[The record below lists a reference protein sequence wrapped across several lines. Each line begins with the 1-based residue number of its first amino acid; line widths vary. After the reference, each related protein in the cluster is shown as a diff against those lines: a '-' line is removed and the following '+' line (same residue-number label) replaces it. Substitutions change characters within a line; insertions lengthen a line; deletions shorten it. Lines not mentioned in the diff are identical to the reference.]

1 MKRSSVS
8 GEGAQVR
15 RTPRRP
21 GAGSTAPASG
31 EPGAGSTPP
40 ADGAGSTAP
49 ASGAPAVA
57 PGPTPPAHRPTRRR
71 NALRVLAG
79 TALVWGALGVLG
91 YQLGWQFHSHRAGS
105 ALLRYEPAPALHG
118 SAAGCTA
125 QPATP
130 ATDGVL
136 AGALS
141 IPTLGVKAPV
151 ESGTSDAVL
160 NVAVGHFDGSAWP
173 GQPGT
178 AVLLAHDVSYFAQVA
193 RLQPGDH
200 IYYQSGCDT
209 DTYTVIGHQVVKD
222 GAPVPP
228 LNGSALVLDTCWPT
242 DALWYTPDRYLVE
255 AVESQVSVG
264 APPAAA
270 APQPHFATAFTSP
283 AAPALAATGL
293 TLEDNEEPMGTMTIS
308 GSPSAEWSQ
317 SPAPLALEA
326 AALADYFGG
335 YHSAA
340 AGNQAWW
347 QSVAPGVPMPAP
359 LAGARPVLSD
369 ASPLDVTI
377 TADGTQPTAI
387 ALSTVLPLEGGS
399 APGTYAVDVTEAV
412 HGTTVVIT
420 NWEVNHD

>member
-8 GEGAQVR
+8 GESAQVR
-15 RTPRRP
+15 RPPRR
-21 GAGSTAPASG
+21 AAA
-31 EPGAGSTPP
+31 E
-40 ADGAGSTAP
+40 
-49 ASGAPAVA
+49 
-57 PGPTPPAHRPTRRR
+57 PTPPAGAEAAGPTAPRPSRRR
-71 NALRVLAG
+71 NALRVLTG

-91 YQLGWQFHSHRAGS
+91 YQLGWQVHSHRAGS
-105 ALLRYEPAPALHG
+105 ALLRYEPAPAPALHG
-118 SAAGCTA
+118 TATGCTA

-130 ATDGVL
+130 SSDGVL

-141 IPTLGVKAPV
+141 IPALGVKAPV

-178 AVLLAHDVSYFAQVA
+178 AVLLAHDVSYFGQVA
-193 RLQPGDH
+193 RLQPGDR

-209 DTYTVIGHQVVKD
+209 DTYTVVGHQVVKD
-222 GAPVPP
+222 GAPVPA

-264 APPAAA
+264 APPAPAA
-270 APQPHFATAFTSP
+270 SQPHFATSFTSP
-283 AAPALAATGL
+283 AAQALQATGL

-308 GSPSAEWSQ
+308 GSPSAAWSQ

-359 LAGARPVLSD
+359 LEGARPALSD

-377 TADGTQPTAI
+377 TADGTQPTTVN
-387 ALSTVLPLEGGS
+387 LHTVLPLEGGS

-420 NWEVNHD
+420 NWEVTHD